1 VSGWLPRPA
10 YWLARQALPI
20 PCVDVLP
27 IREGNGA
34 PQVGLIRRIGP
45 GGRNGGW
52 ALVGGRVL
60 RLESLE
66 EAIARHLR
74 STLGP
79 AIRIGQVDAARPL
92 YAAEYSPDGR
102 PGGRI
107 DPHKHAIALSYV
119 VPIDGEPKPRGEATG
134 FQWFGLDALPPDD
147 AFAFSH
153 GGVVAALI
161 EADERLRR

>member
-1 VSGWLPRPA
+1 MTGWLPRPA
-10 YWLARQALPI
+10 YWLARRALPI

-27 IREGNGA
+27 MRQG
-34 PQVGLIRRIGP
+34 PQVGLISRTGAD
-45 GGRNGGW
+45 GRTAGW

-60 RLESLE
+60 RRESLHD
-66 EAIARHLR
+66 AIERHLR

-79 AIRIGQVDAARPL
+79 AIRIGAVDAARPL
-92 YAAEYSPDGR
+92 LAAEYSPDGR

-107 DPHKHAIALSYV
+107 DPRKHAIALSYV
-119 VPIDGEPKPRGEATG
+119 VAIDGEPQPRGEATG
-134 FQWFGLDALPPDD
+134 FEWFGVDALPPEE
-147 AFAFSH
+147 AFAYSH

>member
-1 VSGWLPRPA
+1 MTGWLPRPA
-10 YWLARQALPI
+10 YWLARQAMPI

-27 IREGNGA
+27 IREGDGA
-34 PQVGLIRRIGP
+34 PQVGLIRRAGAD
-45 GGRNGGW
+45 GRTAGW

-60 RLESLE
+60 RRESLGD
-66 EAIARHLR
+66 AIARHLH

-79 AIRIGQVDAARPL
+79 AIGVGPVDAARPI

-102 PGGRI
+102 PGGRV

-119 VPIDGEPKPRGEATG
+119 VPIDGEPQPRGEATG
-134 FQWFGLDALPPDD
+134 FEWFGVDAVPPEE

-161 EADERLRR
+161 DADERLQC